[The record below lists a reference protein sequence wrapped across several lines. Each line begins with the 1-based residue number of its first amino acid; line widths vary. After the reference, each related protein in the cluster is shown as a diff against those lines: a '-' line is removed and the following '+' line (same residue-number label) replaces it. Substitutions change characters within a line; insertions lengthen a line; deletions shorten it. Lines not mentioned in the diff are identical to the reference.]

1 MYIMPDIIIEY
12 NSYYA
17 ILSTLVAVITTA
29 VAALMASY
37 GELRETPA
45 NLLRLK
51 VPKPGKRILSE
62 RWETKNQYGQETY

>member
-37 GELRETPA
+37 GELRETPPA

-62 RWETKNQYGQETY
+62 R